1 MQKHLKEKN
10 GDSIDNAIII
20 GATNSIEGV
29 FQEHQYIDR
38 ICGSNDIGVKSVE
51 QNLIKE
57 NQKIYDKFV
66 IKMMDGT
73 EKIMYFEISSF
84 FGRI

>member
-1 MQKHLKEKN
+1 MRKYLKEKD

-20 GATNSIEGV
+20 NAPNSILGV
-29 FQEHQYIDR
+29 IEEHDHVDR
-38 ICGSNDIGVKSVE
+38 ICGSQDNDVISVE

-57 NQKIYDKFV
+57 NQKFYDQFV

-73 EKIMYFEISSF
+73 EKTVFFDVSSF
-84 FGRI
+84 YGKL